1 MLGIGVMDIAPS
13 GPRGPPPPLG
23 GREGR
28 SPRRGFRGEIHMR
41 SSWHSLAGFG
51 AAAPRRCC
59 RRTGPW
65 LRIETGSLASI
76 RTRLAGSVGLTWC
89 MILILVSCLKGVER
103 RYLVLA
109 LCPYGQVQAWL
120 RGRSRSSKLFHRV
133 HLRVASGGLGIVVQG
148 FVNLFPVPEGEHQH
162 GKLSGGGYYIP
173 SPRGASKSLPRS
185 GLVQQA
191 VSPNG
196 P

>member
-1 MLGIGVMDIAPS
+1 MGWRLLGMGELDYTTS
-13 GPRGPPPPLG
+13 GPRRPPAPLG

-28 SPRRGFRGEIHMR
+28 SPRRGFRGEIQQR

-51 AAAPRRCC
+51 AAAPWCC
-59 RRTGPW
+59 CQQPGPW

-76 RTRLAGSVGLTWC
+76 RTRLVGSVGLTWC

-109 LCPYGQVQAWL
+109 LCPCGQVLSWL

-133 HLRVASGGLGIVVQG
+133 HSGMRLRPP
-148 FVNLFPVPEGEHQH
+148 VNRCAAARRFPPDTKG
-162 GKLSGGGYYIP
+162 
-173 SPRGASKSLPRS
+173 
-185 GLVQQA
+185 
-191 VSPNG
+191 
-196 P
+196 